1 MEQTV
6 AKVWGGVEGVGA
18 DLGESRCL
26 QEKTLTE
33 KSQKSKLLDFV
44 SFLQRNRG

>member
-6 AKVWGGVEGVGA
+6 AKAWGGVEGVGA

-33 KSQKSKLLDFV
+33 KSQKSKLDFV
-44 SFLQRNRG
+44 SFFQRNRR